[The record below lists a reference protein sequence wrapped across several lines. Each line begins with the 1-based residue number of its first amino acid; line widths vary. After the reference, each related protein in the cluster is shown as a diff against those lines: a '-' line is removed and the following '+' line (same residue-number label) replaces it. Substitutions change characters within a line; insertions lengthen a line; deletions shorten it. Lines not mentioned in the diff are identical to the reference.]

1 MAMIPAEIIAR
12 KRDGLPLSE
21 AAIADFVGGFTRGE
35 IADYQMAA
43 LAMAIFLR
51 GMDVGETVALT
62 QQMLSSGDVLSW
74 ATDTPKVDKHS
85 TGGLGDKT
93 SLVLAPL
100 LACCDLQVP
109 MISGRALGIT
119 GGTLDKLEA
128 IPGFRTDLTLA
139 EIQSQTERLGCV
151 MCGATAE
158 LAPAD
163 RKLYALR
170 DVTATVE
177 SIPLITA
184 SILSKKLA
192 ESLDSLVLDV
202 KFGSGAFM
210 RDIGRA
216 RQLAETLVGVSRQM
230 GVKSAALLTDMNQ
243 PLGRMVG
250 NAVEVHEA
258 VAVLQGDGP
267 ADVRE
272 LVCALGA
279 ELLVAE
285 RLAADRVAADSRLQ
299 TLLDNGQA
307 YERFA
312 GMVAAQHGRL
322 PAVAAAAAHDVLAP
336 HAGYVVSIDG
346 RLLGQAVIQLGGG
359 RKLMTDRVDPAVGL
373 EMQVRL
379 GQRVERGEP
388 VVRMFARPGSA
399 SAVEAL
405 VRQAIT
411 VEPAATAESAAP
423 PLIVDIIAADAGG
436 SGFADVE
443 ESL

>member
-21 AAIADFVGGFTRGE
+21 AAIADFVAGFTRGE

-51 GMDVGETVALT
+51 GMDRNETVALT
-62 QQMLSSGDVLSW
+62 RQMLASGEVLSW
-74 ATDTPKVDKHS
+74 TTSVPKVDKHS

-93 SLVLAPL
+93 SLILAPL

-151 MCGATAE
+151 ICGATAE

-216 RQLAETLVGVSRQM
+216 RQLAQTLVSVSRQM
-230 GVKSAALLTDMNQ
+230 GVKTSALLTDMNQ

-258 VAVLQGDGP
+258 VAVLQGGGP

-285 RLAADRVAADSRLQ
+285 RVAPDRAAAQRRLK
-299 TLLDNGQA
+299 TLLDDGQA
-307 YERFA
+307 FERFA
-312 GMVAAQHGRL
+312 RLVAAQHGHL
-322 PAVAAAAAHDVLAP
+322 PAVAPAAAHEIVAP
-336 HAGYVVSIDG
+336 HAGIVVSIDG
-346 RLLGQAVIQLGGG
+346 ELLGQAIIQLGGG
-359 RKLMTDRVDPAVGL
+359 RRLMTDRVDPAVGL
-373 EMQVRL
+373 EMVVRL
-379 GQRVERGEP
+379 GQRVERGAP
-388 VVRMFARPGSA
+388 LVRMFARPGSA
-399 SAVEAL
+399 SAVEPM

-411 VEPAATAESAAP
+411 VDPAKTADSAAP
-423 PLIVDIIAADAGG
+423 PLIVEVIAADGNGRAI
-436 SGFADVE
+436 ANQE
-443 ESL
+443 EPA